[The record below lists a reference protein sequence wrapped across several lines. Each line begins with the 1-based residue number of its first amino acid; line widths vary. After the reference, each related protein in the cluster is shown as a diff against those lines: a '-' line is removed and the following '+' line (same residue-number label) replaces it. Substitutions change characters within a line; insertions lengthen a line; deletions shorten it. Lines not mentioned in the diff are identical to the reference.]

1 MKGSSKPAIARRAFT
16 AHSAFEAS
24 AVLEHEQGSSNPQ
37 AETERCGDEDRETR
51 TKASELRLDF
61 DRGGGLHNQ
70 RMLAQESLPLL
81 VGPADNRARDG
92 RALLVGCLVLYSL
105 GESRAENAWLRVG
118 RFGEHQPHP

>member
-1 MKGSSKPAIARRAFT
+1 MTNLIEASMKGSSKPAIARRAFT

-81 VGPADNRARDG
+81 FGPADNRARDG
-92 RALLVGCLVLYSL
+92 RALLVEPGS
-105 GESRAENAWLRVG
+105 GPMPNATRCQL
-118 RFGEHQPHP
+118 PP